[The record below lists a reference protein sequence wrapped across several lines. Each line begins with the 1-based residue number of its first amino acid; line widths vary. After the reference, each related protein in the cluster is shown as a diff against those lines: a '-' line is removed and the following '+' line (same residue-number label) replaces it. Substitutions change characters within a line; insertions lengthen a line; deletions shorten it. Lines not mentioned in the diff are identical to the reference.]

1 MCFKEQQMF
10 STSEND
16 GKIIKEKNKILNKKK
31 SVRTRE
37 IIKKTLEVVTPSISR
52 HLESL

>member
-31 SVRTRE
+31 
-37 IIKKTLEVVTPSISR
+37 ISENKR
-52 HLESL
+52 DN